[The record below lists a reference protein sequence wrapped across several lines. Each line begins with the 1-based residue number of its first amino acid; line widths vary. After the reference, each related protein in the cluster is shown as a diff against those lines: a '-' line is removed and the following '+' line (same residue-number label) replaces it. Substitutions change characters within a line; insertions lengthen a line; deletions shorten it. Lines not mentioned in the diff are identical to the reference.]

1 MWEAYL
7 RDVLE
12 ASYCRHSRNKSKL
25 LSFFFYWYVYDFAI
39 LLLLIDEFIFIV
51 QWCKAHWFHH
61 SERGPNE
68 CSWSWHVCCP
78 PLVVAAPHDAAFA
91 SCAAYFTFKHT
102 MKRPTKKFF
111 GKHPFL
117 NILTNKFY
125 YMDFYEFS
133 MNLNWHSI
141 FSIFSQPSLF
151 ILHIFSKAY
160 RLIWEEKRK

>member
-1 MWEAYL
+1 
-7 RDVLE
+7 
-12 ASYCRHSRNKSKL
+12 
-25 LSFFFYWYVYDFAI
+25 
-39 LLLLIDEFIFIV
+39 
-51 QWCKAHWFHH
+51 
-61 SERGPNE
+61 
-68 CSWSWHVCCP
+68 
-78 PLVVAAPHDAAFA
+78 
-91 SCAAYFTFKHT
+91 

-160 RLIWEEKRK
+160 RLIWEENNEFHKMSIRYHFPCFSWKKIKYMK